1 MVSVSRFLPAV
12 HEPFDCSSL
21 PPKYVFQ
28 WPGFMSKGIA
38 KERSMLWFFLN
49 YLAGACTVFA
59 SCLGLKASNESIE
72 NIGLMLLNIV
82 KNHDDNITDTLHP
95 GGYGVVSASG
105 RHAST

>member
-1 MVSVSRFLPAV
+1 M
-12 HEPFDCSSL
+12 
-21 PPKYVFQ
+21 
-28 WPGFMSKGIA
+28 
-38 KERSMLWFFLN
+38 
-49 YLAGACTVFA
+49 FA

-82 KNHDDNITDTLHP
+82 KNHDGNITDTLHP